1 MRRTRKDE
9 GATAVEFAIVA
20 PVVFVAIFAVVYAG
34 IYFFYAAVAD
44 HIARVVAHDAVLPSH
59 GVYPNVGDET
69 ALAKSTAGS
78 LLPDPTSVSLSPTTT
93 AAEGN
98 ELTVTVTY
106 DIPGLAT
113 VKGLLPFLPASGHLT
128 RTVTVRYE

>member
-1 MRRTRKDE
+1 MHKLRRDD
-9 GATAVEFAIVA
+9 GATAVEFALVA
-20 PVVFVAIFAVVYAG
+20 PIVFLLIFVVIYTG

-44 HIARVVAHDAVLPSH
+44 HVARAVARDASIPSH
-59 GVYPNVGDET
+59 GVYPTEGQEK
-69 ALAKSTAGS
+69 ALAVHSAGT
-78 LLPDPTSVSLSPTTT
+78 LLPSPTSVALAPTPA

-106 DIPGLAT
+106 DIPGLST
-113 VKGLLPFLPASGHLT
+113 VGQLLPFLPKSGTLT